1 MHLLE
6 SFRVRQEK
14 TIIYFNLQ
22 GMSDG
27 PIILFDGVCNLCN
40 GAVQYVIKH
49 DREGIFR
56 FASLQGE
63 HGQRL
68 LKQHNL
74 PAAEL
79 STFVLIKDGKA
90 FTKST
95 AALLVAKQLN
105 GVVKSLYI
113 FRAIPAF
120 VRDAVY
126 NFIARNRYRLF
137 GRKDSCMIPSP
148 ELRARFLN

>member
-1 MHLLE
+1 
-6 SFRVRQEK
+6 
-14 TIIYFNLQ
+14 
-22 GMSDG
+22 MSNN

-49 DREGIFR
+49 DEKGIFK

-63 HGQRL
+63 HGQQL
-68 LKQHNL
+68 LKQYNL

-79 STFVLIKDGKA
+79 NSFVLVKDGKA

-113 FRAIPAF
+113 FRFIPAF
-120 VRDAVY
+120 VRDAIY
-126 NFIARNRYRLF
+126 NFTARNRYRWF

-148 ELRARFLN
+148 ELKARFLN

>member
-1 MHLLE
+1 
-6 SFRVRQEK
+6 
-14 TIIYFNLQ
+14 
-22 GMSDG
+22 MSKN

-49 DREGIFR
+49 DEKGIFK

-63 HGQRL
+63 HGQQL
-68 LKQHNL
+68 LKQYNL

-79 STFVLIKDGKA
+79 NSFVLVKDGKA

-113 FRAIPAF
+113 FRFIPAF
-120 VRDAVY
+120 VRDAIY
-126 NFIARNRYRLF
+126 NFTARNRYRWF